1 MERASVVDS
10 IGTPVDLAC
19 DRETLDHDARAIHAD
34 LLRRLSQHRQATTEL
49 VDGYAFT
56 FPPRSELL
64 ADLAAWVALERRCC
78 PFLRFAIS
86 IDAASTV
93 RALWFTRRT
102 RVVIPPTFERFPV
115 GLPLAT
121 NAVLAP
127 SQMVGGRDQR
137 QRLLDPD

>member
-19 DRETLDHDARAIHAD
+19 DRETLDHDERAIHAD

-93 RALWFTRRT
+93 L
-102 RVVIPPTFERFPV
+102 E
-115 GLPLAT
+115 L
-121 NAVLAP
+121 
-127 SQMVGGRDQR
+127 SGGRGAKEFI
-137 QRLLDPD
+137 RLEFTSGHPIDVSSSLVHETDSSRHPSDV